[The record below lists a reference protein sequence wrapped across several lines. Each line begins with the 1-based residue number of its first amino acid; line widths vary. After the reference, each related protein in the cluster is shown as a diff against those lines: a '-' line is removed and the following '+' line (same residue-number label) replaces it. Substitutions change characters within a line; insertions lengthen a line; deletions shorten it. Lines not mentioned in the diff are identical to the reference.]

1 MSALNIRMSKRH
13 LLKFMGAAAGAAVLA
28 ACGATP
34 AAPAT
39 TTAPSAPTSAPEAPT
54 TAAATTAPEATSA
67 PSSGGASVQATP
79 TPGGNVAVVEGGAV
93 AETIEDGQKAYGSY
107 DKATVP
113 AVEILLWGP
122 PGDETD
128 PEIRAIKANV
138 KAFNDA
144 YPNIKTTY
152 EPIQWSDID
161 TKVNAALA
169 AKQGP
174 DMVMEADREGEF
186 ARRAAIRDI
195 TEEVLPM
202 DYIQGHKFYQV
213 RPLDDGKLYW
223 LHTCA
228 MGPIIYANKKILD
241 AAGVKVSDV
250 PKTWDEFGKFAQQF
264 VKNEGGQMSQAGF
277 SFNGYA
283 RYIWN
288 DMMYQQKAH
297 VYNKKKSFIN
307 SQESVNAWQMLVDMY
322 DKYKVNDRS
331 FLNYDE
337 AFGTG
342 KSAFVQV
349 WTWFGST
356 LEANYPDIE
365 WVPVTYPTFT
375 GTGPY
380 GRFDYDGLVWMVTT
394 LAQGDKLKAAWE
406 LFKFTYHNYQ
416 FMVDRAHN
424 QGSIVTTEPHPDYP
438 KMFADAAAKSELSQA
453 DRRAQSLAVLADQFK
468 GGMVFPG
475 EVAAPFDD
483 MWHKMED
490 AILLNKQ
497 PIQDV
502 LKEYEAL
509 YDEMLSKTNFWITPE
524 A

>member
-1 MSALNIRMSKRH
+1 MSGLDRRVSRRR
-13 LLKFMGAAAGAAVLA
+13 LLVIAGAGGGIVALA

-34 AAPAT
+34 APAA
-39 TTAPSAPTSAPEAPT
+39 TATSPAVEAADTP
-54 TAAATTAPEATSA
+54 TAATGGE
-67 PSSGGASVQATP
+67 GASAAASP
-79 TPGGNVAVVEGGAV
+79 TPGGNVAVVEGGAI
-93 AETIEDGQKAYGSY
+93 AETIEAGQQAYGTY
-107 DKATVP
+107 DRATVP
-113 AVEILLWGP
+113 AVDILLWGP

-128 PEIRAIKANV
+128 PEMRAIFANV
-138 KAFNDA
+138 KAFGEA
-144 YPNIKTTY
+144 YPDIKANY
-152 EPIQWSDID
+152 EPVQWGDID

-174 DMVMEADREGEF
+174 DVVMEADREGEF
-186 ARRAAIRDI
+186 ARRGAIRDI

-223 LHTCA
+223 LHACA
-228 MGPIIYANKKILD
+228 MGPIIYANKKLLD

-250 PKTWDEFGKFAQQF
+250 PKTWPEFGKFCQQLT
-264 VKNEGGQMSQAGF
+264 KNDGGQMSQAGF
-277 SFNGYA
+277 VFNGYA
-283 RYIWN
+283 RYVWN

-297 VYNKKKSFIN
+297 VYDKKKSYIN

-331 FLNYDE
+331 FLDAYE
-337 AFGTG
+337 AIGTG
-342 KSAFVQV
+342 KAAFSQG
-349 WTWFGST
+349 WTWVGSS

-365 WVPVTYPTFT
+365 WVPVTYPTFS
-375 GTGPY
+375 GEGPY

-394 LAQGDKLKAAWE
+394 LAQGDKMKAAWE
-406 LFKFTYHNYQ
+406 LFKFSNHNYQ
-416 FMVDRAHN
+416 YMVDRAHN
-424 QGSIVTTEPHPDYP
+424 QGSIVTTEPHPNYD
-438 KMFADAAAKSELSQA
+438 KMFAEAAAKTELSQA
-453 DRRAQSLAVLADQFK
+453 DRRAQSLAVLANQFK

-483 MWHKMED
+483 MWRKMED

-502 LKEYEAL
+502 LKEYEVL
-509 YDEMLSKTNFWITPE
+509 YDEMLNKTNFWITPE